1 MHAWN
6 MPETLFESVAY
17 HHNPRHAEVGVM
29 ETCLVHMANI
39 FTDEAEQGLDMI
51 NDKPIQE
58 VDSYAWDI
66 TGLDESVKEH
76 VFREAGPLFTE
87 ALETILP
94 RSYPSY

>member
-1 MHAWN
+1 MKAWS

-17 HHNPRHAEVGVM
+17 HHNPKQAEIGVM

-39 FTDEAEQGLDMI
+39 FTDEAERGLDMKE
-51 NDKPIQE
+51 DTPLQE
-58 VDSYAWDI
+58 VDPFAWEI
-66 TGLDESVKEH
+66 TGLDESVKAH

-94 RSYPSY
+94 RSYPAY